1 MYYLVLLQKPNHFQ
15 SLYMGGSPFDAV
27 QVVSV
32 NPGATIDIVENE
44 LAARTLFNKKN
55 VEFLTSQHDKSSS
68 VEVEFEIGTDDFL
81 KDLES
86 LKEVGLET
94 VGNITS
100 FGLAQLEALDK
111 TLDLKQGV
119 GTFLENITN
128 GGSEALSK
136 ANNLKIVGSN
146 VIGEVFLKI
155 GNFLKK
161 S

>member
-15 SLYMGGSPFDAV
+15 SLYMGASPFDAV

-32 NPGATIDIVENE
+32 NLGATIDIVENE
-44 LAARTLFNKKN
+44 LSALKIFDKKN
-55 VEFLTSQHDKSSS
+55 NEFLKAQGI
-68 VEVEFEIGTDDFL
+68 EIGAELEISRDDFL
-81 KDLES
+81 KDLQA
-86 LKEVGLET
+86 LKDAGLET
-94 VGNITS
+94 VGNIAS
-100 FGLAQLEALDK
+100 FGLSQLESLDE

-119 GTFLENITN
+119 SSFLENIKK
-128 GGSEALSK
+128 GGSDALDK
-136 ANNLKIVGSN
+136 ANDLKMIGSN